1 MNLFSRIFRS
11 EGILW
16 CFALQITFL
25 CSACTGD
32 SNELPELPQ
41 DRVLLL
47 GDRLTSLE
55 DASELSIRTR
65 DEIILARYLDDLGL
79 PYVFDVQGLGATN
92 RSHYADREV
101 IFSTEF
107 TSAFPPAWPRS
118 HALRYTRDVLVGPS
132 DSSAAISDSYIYH
145 FPGSDLDW
153 VRDTEFAPARREI
166 LEFESSKW
174 SDVCSSEPSKSYF
187 ILPQGY
193 SEEALTRC
201 PAWTLLAAS
210 PVSRP
215 ISLVGTPSTAEL
227 IQELNLV
234 LTELQMTGHRFEV
247 HHDSWS
253 SIRKR
258 RVLRIA
264 AERSP
269 FTYFLER
276 GTEKGLAF
284 ELLAWF
290 AKENKLRTEIYP
302 VTDRAQGI
310 AHLQDGRA
318 DILVTLDSGE
328 TLANWIPTSRSYFQS
343 TLSVIHD
350 MRSPGDATGQFG
362 IDATLESAPFIKTF
376 ITGSADEPT
385 PKIVRWDQALESL
398 KVGELKRFITSEP
411 MSRWLSQHVDA
422 VHTEEFSASG
432 LAPKSQW
439 VFGVRSSASGL
450 QEVLDAFIE
459 SKQGSLIWN
468 VIRNRYVRS
477 KRAVSNASPSELQ
490 KRRKIPFESQ
500 FRKLAG
506 EFGLDWR
513 LVAAQAS
520 VESGFN
526 PEAVSW
532 VGARGI
538 LQVMPATAE
547 ELGIQQLHR
556 VENGLSAGMR
566 YLNWLMK
573 RFEPTL
579 PYRQRLRFALAAYN
593 IGLGHVR
600 DARKLAIQL
609 NLDPNRWF
617 GNVEQAILKLREPR
631 YYQKARYGY
640 CRGGEVVA
648 YVSKIQTLYDV
659 YVQSFTP

>member
-1 MNLFSRIFRS
+1 
-11 EGILW
+11 
-16 CFALQITFL
+16 
-25 CSACTGD
+25 
-32 SNELPELPQ
+32 
-41 DRVLLL
+41 
-47 GDRLTSLE
+47 
-55 DASELSIRTR
+55 
-65 DEIILARYLDDLGL
+65 
-79 PYVFDVQGLGATN
+79 
-92 RSHYADREV
+92 
-101 IFSTEF
+101 
-107 TSAFPPAWPRS
+107 
-118 HALRYTRDVLVGPS
+118 
-132 DSSAAISDSYIYH
+132 
-145 FPGSDLDW
+145 
-153 VRDTEFAPARREI
+153 
-166 LEFESSKW
+166 
-174 SDVCSSEPSKSYF
+174 
-187 ILPQGY
+187 
-193 SEEALTRC
+193 
-201 PAWTLLAAS
+201 
-210 PVSRP
+210 
-215 ISLVGTPSTAEL
+215 
-227 IQELNLV
+227 
-234 LTELQMTGHRFEV
+234 
-247 HHDSWS
+247 
-253 SIRKR
+253 
-258 RVLRIA
+258 
-264 AERSP
+264 
-269 FTYFLER
+269 
-276 GTEKGLAF
+276 
-284 ELLAWF
+284 
-290 AKENKLRTEIYP
+290 
-302 VTDRAQGI
+302 
-310 AHLQDGRA
+310 
-318 DILVTLDSGE
+318 
-328 TLANWIPTSRSYFQS
+328 
-343 TLSVIHD
+343 
-350 MRSPGDATGQFG
+350 
-362 IDATLESAPFIKTF
+362 
-376 ITGSADEPT
+376 
-385 PKIVRWDQALESL
+385 
-398 KVGELKRFITSEP
+398 

-422 VHTEEFSASG
+422 VHTEEFSAPG

-450 QEVLDAFIE
+450 REILNAFIE

-477 KRAVSNASPSELQ
+477 KLAAGNVSPSELQ
-490 KRRKIPFESQ
+490 KRSKIPFESE

-513 LVAAQAS
+513 LIAAQAS

-547 ELGIQQLHR
+547 ELGIRQLHR

>member
-1 MNLFSRIFRS
+1 M
-11 EGILW
+11 
-16 CFALQITFL
+16 
-25 CSACTGD
+25 
-32 SNELPELPQ
+32 
-41 DRVLLL
+41 LLL

-55 DASELSIRTR
+55 DATELSVRTP
-65 DEIILARYLDDLGL
+65 DEVILARYLDDLGL
-79 PYVFDVQGLGATN
+79 PYVFDVSIIGAKN
-92 RSHYADREV
+92 RDHYVNHQV

-107 TSAFPPAWPRS
+107 TSTFPPAWPRS
-118 HALRYTRDVLVGPS
+118 HSLRYTKDVLIGPAET
-132 DSSAAISDSYIYH
+132 SAAMSDSYIYH
-145 FPGSDLDW
+145 FPGSDLSW
-153 VRDTEFAPARREI
+153 VRDTEFAPARRET
-166 LEFESSKW
+166 LEFGSSKW
-174 SDVCSSEPSKSYF
+174 SDVCRSEHARSYLV
-187 ILPQGY
+187 LPQGY
-193 SEEALTRC
+193 SEEVLTRC
-201 PAWTLLAAS
+201 PSWTLHAAS

-215 ISLVGTPSTAEL
+215 VSLVGTPGTAEL
-227 IQELNLV
+227 IQDLNLV

-253 SIRKR
+253 SIRQR
-258 RVLRIA
+258 RVLRVA

-276 GTEKGLAF
+276 GAEKGLAF

-290 AKENKLRTEIYP
+290 AKEHKLRTEIYP

-310 AHLQDGRA
+310 AHLRDGRA
-318 DILVTLDSGE
+318 DVLVTLDSGE
-328 TLANWIPTSRSYFQS
+328 TLANWIPISRSYFQS
-343 TLSVIHD
+343 SLSVIRDKHSPSD
-350 MRSPGDATGQFG
+350 MTGQLG
-362 IDATLESAPFIKTF
+362 IDATLEAAPFIKSFSTE
-376 ITGSADEPT
+376 SPANSKPR
-385 PKIVRWDQALESL
+385 IVRWDQALERL
-398 KVGELKRFITSEP
+398 KVGDLKRFITSEP

-422 VHTEEFSASG
+422 VHAEEFSPPD

-450 QEVLDAFIE
+450 REMLDAFIE
-459 SKQGSLIWN
+459 SNQGSLIWN

-477 KRAVSNASPSELQ
+477 KRATGNASPAELQ
-490 KRRKIPFESQ
+490 TRSTIPYESE

-547 ELGIQQLHR
+547 ELGIRQLHR

-579 PYRQRLRFALAAYN
+579 AYRQRLRFALAAYN

-600 DARKLAIQL
+600 DARKLAVEL
-609 NLDPNRWF
+609 KLDPDRWF